1 MSVQAVREAEKQL
14 LEALKESP
22 VLQRFEAASKMLEG
36 HEEEKRAIDD
46 FRRKAYLSSNSNDPV
61 GVFEDLEAL
70 YEERCRIYQNPR
82 IAEFLQS
89 EMELCR
95 MLQRICTH
103 VMEVADL
110 QIEPFE
116 DTVRM

>member
-1 MSVQAVREAEKQL
+1 MQQVKDAENQL
-14 LEALKESP
+14 LEALREGS
-22 VLQRFEAASKMLEG
+22 VLKRFEAASKMLEG
-36 HEEEKRAIDD
+36 HEDEKQIIDD
-46 FRRKAYLSSNSNDPV
+46 FRRKAYMVSNTHDPL
-61 GVFEDLEAL
+61 GAFEDLEAL

-82 IAEFLQS
+82 IAEYLQA

-95 MLQRICTH
+95 MLQRICAH

-116 DTVRM
+116 DAVRM

>member
-1 MSVQAVREAEKQL
+1 MQQVKEAEEQL
-14 LEALKESP
+14 LEALRQSP

-36 HEEEKRAIDD
+36 HEDEKQTIDD
-46 FRRKAYLSSNSNDPV
+46 FRRKAYLASNTNDPV
-61 GVFEDLEAL
+61 GVFENLEAL
-70 YEERCRIYQNPR
+70 YEERRRVYQNPR
-82 IAEFLQS
+82 IEEFLQA